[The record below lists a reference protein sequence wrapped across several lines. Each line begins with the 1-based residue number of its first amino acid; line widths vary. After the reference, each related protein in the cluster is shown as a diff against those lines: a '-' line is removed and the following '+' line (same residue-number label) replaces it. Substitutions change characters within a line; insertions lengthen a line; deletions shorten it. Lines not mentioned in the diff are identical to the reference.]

1 MEAFKVAYEKYF
13 NMKSVFERK
22 QDELKQILENVE
34 LNKLKLFLL
43 KEAETDLTQTK
54 LLVNEHIPTKFGWR
68 GNKYNEISWL
78 SPILYLLNVVFITI
92 NTEIIETIIA
102 FPSRTYMIDTRE
114 EVLNKS
120 NYKGEWNITNNNILE
135 CIKVLIKFGAEVN
148 TATILKPSKQT
159 RKRGVRL
166 TKRIENFEKTSLF
179 FALYTRTFNEAKFFL
194 DFMPDGINAV
204 KLFKKQCESEYELLQ
219 TKDEARSTIRD
230 SRRMYFNDLVRI
242 INILECFIHDY
253 KFEGH
258 QMLKEYNR
266 WYSEIDRIENLLMD
280 IEEQNE
286 EIITQRQ
293 RLRENITPPYTPVKN
308 NNYNVSQTNPLPYY
322 NKILNKKSYIKK
334 LQKKNSKSSKKYSS
348 ILNTYNGTKEELNKE
363 IYSQYER
370 RDKQGKLGNFNNFK
384 PSILPSYNRS
394 KMINIEIAHLGGGV
408 YKRKKTKK

>member
-22 QDELKQILENVE
+22 QDELKQILDNVD
-34 LNKLKLFLL
+34 LDKLKLFLL
-43 KEAETDLTQTK
+43 KEAETDSAQTK

-78 SPILYLLNVVFITI
+78 SPILYLLNVVFITL
-92 NTEIIETIIA
+92 NTEIVDNIIA

-148 TATILKPSKQT
+148 TTTILKPSKQT

-179 FALYTRTFNEAKFFL
+179 FALHTRTFNEAKFFL
-194 DFMPDGINAV
+194 DFMPDGMDAV
-204 KLFKKQCESEYELLQ
+204 KLYKKQCKSEYALLQ
-219 TKDEARSTIRD
+219 KKNEEHSQD
-230 SRRMYFNDLVRI
+230 MYFNDLIRTI
-242 INILECFIHDY
+242 QILECFIHDY

-266 WYSEIDRIENLLMD
+266 RYSEIDRIDNLLMD
-280 IEEQNE
+280 IEEQTE
-286 EIITQRQ
+286 EIISQRQ
-293 RLRENITPPYTPVKN
+293 RLRENPTPPFTPVKN

-348 ILNTYNGTKEELNKE
+348 LLKTYNGTEEELNKE

-394 KMINIEIAHLGGGV
+394 ARINMEIDHLGGGV